1 MHSSTVTTA
10 WSIAALLMLP
20 VAIVLVLPLLSDL
33 LSLLTLATVGRRDL
47 RPPTV
52 RRQRL
57 LVLVP
62 AHNEELLIE
71 EAVRSMAAMR
81 REFCDYDL
89 YVIADNCGDRT
100 AALAETAGAQ
110 VLERNDLTRIGKPWA
125 LLWAMQRLSVADYD
139 AVVIVDADTVVD
151 PGFADAFALR
161 GPLREKAVQSYC
173 AISNEDDSWL
183 TLLGALLVAV
193 RYDWQYELK
202 RRAGLNCPIGNGW
215 CVGTDLLARAGWVPD
230 SLTETWELYTRYT
243 VHGAQVDFARH
254 AVMRG
259 QEARSL
265 SQGAIQRRRWQAGK
279 LAVFA
284 RYAARILTSPID
296 LRQKLDTFGELAA
309 PGPVLHAAVVVPIAV
324 LFFASGVS
332 VARVVAL
339 LLAGSLLPI
348 VTWTVVALARD
359 PRRLLFL
366 AAMARIPG
374 YALWRLWVG
383 LQALGAVRRGVWYRS
398 PRHLSPQRSTSG
410 GQ

>member
-1 MHSSTVTTA
+1 MHSHFATTFWSVTA
-10 WSIAALLMLP
+10 FFALP
-20 VAIVLVLPLLSDL
+20 VAIVLVLPLLSDVW
-33 LSLLTLATVGRRDL
+33 SIYTLATVGRRDL
-47 RPPTV
+47 RPANVP
-52 RRQRL
+52 RQRL

-71 EAVRSMAAMR
+71 AAVRSMVAMR
-81 REFCDYDL
+81 RDACDYDL

-100 AALAETAGAQ
+100 AALASEAGAR
-110 VLERNDLTRIGKPWA
+110 VLERHDLARIGKPWA
-125 LLWAMQRLSVADYD
+125 LLWAMQQLPVAEYD
-139 AVVIVDADTVVD
+139 AVAIVDADTEVD
-151 PGFADAFALR
+151 PGFADALARR
-161 GPLREKAVQSYC
+161 GPLRDKAVQSYC
-173 AISNEDDSWL
+173 AISNEEDSWL

-215 CVGTDLLARAGWVPD
+215 CVGTNLLAHAGWVPD

-243 VHGAQVDFARH
+243 VYGAQVDFARH

-259 QEARSL
+259 QEARTL

-284 RYAARILTSPID
+284 HYARRIISSPID
-296 LRQKLDTFGELAA
+296 IRQKLDTFGELAA
-309 PGPVLHAAVVVPIAV
+309 PGPVLHAAVVLPIAI

-348 VTWTVVALARD
+348 AIWTLVALARD

-374 YALWRLWVG
+374 YALWRVWVG
-383 LQALGAVRRGVWYRS
+383 IQALGAIRRGVWARS